1 MIVRNGDVVV
11 QSGQTLV
18 LGVGLLVLGVLAWL
32 LMLQVGGWVHNKS
45 SLHRATDAAAYSA
58 ALLYAR
64 TLNLHAYLNRTQ
76 LAHQVAQLHLFSL
89 ASAERFRSR
98 LARQAS
104 MRNPPASL
112 LGYRFGMHYAG
123 AYISARPG
131 GQSDADMRIKLQMA
145 FEQHEQLIHAT
156 LHHIRQSRMNADSA
170 INRGLKNTLVM
181 NLGKSGSDNRG
192 ESLDALGVHYRILRD
207 DTAGFI
213 VSRPTS
219 EHDWFHM
226 LQAVRARYRY
236 LDDRRVVAR
245 SFNGINLRCPWM
257 QHQLRRRGSLKL
269 TPEGIWESVETQS
282 FHNIRFNRYIG
293 CYYREYPMGWAK
305 IVTHP
310 SGSSGFGTP
319 DETTQSFKD
328 KPFWKWA
335 SERAWTGWN
344 LFGGTRNPLAQRWAE
359 QAPVVWRLR
368 QQAQFS
374 RLNPSARKA
383 SAVIL
388 LEVDQKWR
396 DFPRLRSVAA
406 AESYFLNPATNRHLS
421 PTPSLF
427 QPFWLAR
434 LVPIPSARP
443 LLSDR
448 KARAQ

>member
-1 MIVRNGDVVV
+1 MRNGDVVV

-18 LGVGLLVLGVLAWL
+18 LGVGLLALGILAWVF
-32 LMLQVGGWVHNKS
+32 MLQVGSWVHNQS

-104 MRNPPASL
+104 MRNPPAAL
-112 LGYRFGMHYAG
+112 LGFRFGMHYAG
-123 AYISARPG
+123 AYIFARQG
-131 GQSDADMRIKLQMA
+131 GKSDAIMRSKLQMA
-145 FEQHEQLIHAT
+145 FEQHEQLIHAS
-156 LHHIRQSRMNADSA
+156 LHHIRKSKMSA
-170 INRGLKNTLVM
+170 APDINRGLRNTLVM
-181 NLGKSGSDNRG
+181 NLGKNGSDNRG
-192 ESLDALGVHYRILRD
+192 ESLDALGVNYRILRD

-213 VSRPTS
+213 VSRPTT
-219 EHDWFHM
+219 EYDWFDM

-269 TPEGIWESVETQS
+269 TPEGIWESEETQS

-305 IVTHP
+305 IATHP
-310 SGSSGFGTP
+310 SGPIGSETP
-319 DETTQSFKD
+319 DEPLQSFKD
-328 KPFWKWA
+328 KPFWRWA

-344 LFGGTRNPLAQRWAE
+344 LFGGTRNPLAKRWAE
-359 QAPVVWRLR
+359 QVPVVWRAR
-368 QQAQFS
+368 QQAQYS
-374 RLNPSARKA
+374 RLNQSGHTA
-383 SAVIL
+383 SAVIS
-388 LEVDQKWR
+388 LEVNQKWR
-396 DFPRLRSVAA
+396 DFPRLRSTSA
-406 AESYFLNPATNRHLS
+406 AESYFLNPTTNLRLP

-434 LVPIPSARP
+434 LVPVPSSRTIR
-443 LLSDR
+443 SDR

>member
-1 MIVRNGDVVV
+1 MRNSAAVV
-11 QSGQTLV
+11 QYGQTLV
-18 LGVGLLVLGVLAWL
+18 LGVGLLALGILAWL
-32 LMLQVGGWVHNKS
+32 LMVQVGSWVHNKS

-58 ALLYAR
+58 ALIYAR

-112 LGYRFGMHYAG
+112 LGFRFGMHYAG
-123 AYISARPG
+123 AYIYARQG
-131 GQSDADMRIKLQMA
+131 GQSDAMMRNTLQRA
-145 FEQHEQLIHAT
+145 FEQHEQLIHAS
-156 LHHIRQSRMNADSA
+156 LHHIRQSRMNASPD
-170 INRGLKNTLVM
+170 INRGLTHTLVM

-192 ESLDALGVHYRILRD
+192 ESLDGLGVRYRVLRD
-207 DTAGFI
+207 DTAEFI
-213 VSRPTS
+213 VSRPTT
-219 EHDWFHM
+219 EHDWFDM
-226 LQAVRARYRY
+226 LQTVRARYRY

-269 TPEGIWESVETQS
+269 TPDGTWKSEETQS

-293 CYYREYPMGWAK
+293 CYFREYPMGWAK
-305 IVTHP
+305 IATHP
-310 SGSSGFGTP
+310 GGSTDAETP
-319 DETTQSFKD
+319 DEPLQSFKD

-359 QAPVVWRLR
+359 QAPVVWRAR
-368 QQAQFS
+368 QHSRYS
-374 RLNPSARKA
+374 RLNPSAQTA
-383 SAVIL
+383 SAVIA
-388 LEVDQKWR
+388 LEVDQRWR
-396 DFPRLRSVAA
+396 DFPRLRSAAA
-406 AESYFLNPATNRHLS
+406 AESYFLNPATNRRSH
-421 PTPSLF
+421 PMPSLF

-434 LVPIPSARP
+434 LVPVPISQHSR
-443 LLSDR
+443 SDR